1 MKALDASV
9 GMGKEQT
16 RVVQPGLTVRTIS
29 FEALLGELAEHHS
42 LYMMDKKKVIQFVI
56 LRLAR
61 TRVLF

>member
-42 LYMMDKKKVIQFVI
+42 LYMMDKKAIPFVI